1 MKNVKYSNLKDWMY
15 LLTGIIVTVLFLV
28 FATPIYELM
37 YYDAE
42 FSNEMYNED
51 MYFVVALAASL
62 IAWGIAIIYYW
73 IIDYFDRWYH
83 WIVAFVISIA
93 CTPVVTFVYPDS
105 TFSEMNMDF
114 STQLG
119 NFAIINIVVG
129 IILFLLA
136 SFSVKN
142 LSSHCS
148 ATPF

>member
-1 MKNVKYSNLKDWMY
+1 MKNVKYSNLRDWVS
-15 LLTGIIVTVLFLV
+15 LLIGIIFTVLFWV

-42 FSNEMYNED
+42 FSNEMYNEN
-51 MYFVVALAASL
+51 MYFVIAVITSL
-62 IAWGIAIIYYW
+62 ISWGIAITYYW
-73 IIDYFDRWYH
+73 VVDYLDRWYH
-83 WIVAFVISIA
+83 WIVAFVISVF

-105 TFSEMNMDF
+105 TFSEINMDF
-114 STQLG
+114 SIQLG
-119 NFAIINIVVG
+119 NFAIINVVVG

>member
-1 MKNVKYSNLKDWMY
+1 MKNVKYSSMKDWMY
-15 LLTGIIVTVLFLV
+15 LLAGVIITVLYLV

-42 FSNEMYNED
+42 FSNEMYNEN
-51 MYFVVALAASL
+51 MYFVVAVTTSL
-62 IAWGIAIIYYW
+62 IAWGIAILYYW
-73 IIDYFDRWYH
+73 IIDYLDRWYH
-83 WIVAFVISIA
+83 WILAFILSVA

-105 TFSEMNMDF
+105 TFSEINLDY

-119 NFAIINIVVG
+119 NFAIVNIVIG
-129 IILFLLA
+129 IILFLVA

>member
-1 MKNVKYSNLKDWMY
+1 MKNVKYSNLKDWMS
-15 LLTGIIVTVLFLV
+15 LLIGIILTVLFLV

-42 FSNEMYNED
+42 FSNEMYNEN
-51 MYFVVALAASL
+51 MYFVVALTTAL

-73 IIDYFDRWYH
+73 IIDYLDRWYH
-83 WIVAFVISIA
+83 WIAAFIISIA

-119 NFAIINIVVG
+119 NFAIINVVVG

>member
-1 MKNVKYSNLKDWMY
+1 MKNVKYSNLKDWMS
-15 LLTGIIVTVLFLV
+15 LLIGIILTVLFLV

-42 FSNEMYNED
+42 FSNEMYNEN
-51 MYFVVALAASL
+51 MYFVVALTTAL

-73 IIDYFDRWYH
+73 IIDYLDRWYH
-83 WIVAFVISIA
+83 WIAAFIISIA

>member
-1 MKNVKYSNLKDWMY
+1 MKNVKYSSMKDWMY
-15 LLTGIIVTVLFLV
+15 LLAGVIFTVLYLV

-42 FSNEMYNED
+42 FSNEMYNEN
-51 MYFVVALAASL
+51 MYFVVAVTTSL
-62 IAWGIAIIYYW
+62 IAWGIAILYYW
-73 IIDYFDRWYH
+73 IIDYLDRWYH
-83 WIVAFVISIA
+83 WILAFILSVA

-105 TFSEMNMDF
+105 TFSEINLDY

-119 NFAIINIVVG
+119 NFAIVNIVIG
-129 IILFLLA
+129 IILFLVA

>member
-1 MKNVKYSNLKDWMY
+1 MKNVKYSSMKDWMY
-15 LLTGIIVTVLFLV
+15 LLIGVIITVLYLV

-42 FSNEMYNED
+42 FSNEMYNEN
-51 MYFVVALAASL
+51 MYFVVAVTTSL
-62 IAWGIAIIYYW
+62 IAWGIAILYYW
-73 IIDYFDRWYH
+73 IIDYLDRWYH
-83 WIVAFVISIA
+83 WILAFILSVA

-105 TFSEMNMDF
+105 TFSEMNLDY

-119 NFAIINIVVG
+119 NFAIVNIIIG
-129 IILFLLA
+129 IILFLVA

>member
-1 MKNVKYSNLKDWMY
+1 MKNVKYSSMKDWMY
-15 LLTGIIVTVLFLV
+15 LLVGVIITVLYLV

-42 FSNEMYNED
+42 FSNEMYNEN
-51 MYFVVALAASL
+51 MYFVVAVTTSL
-62 IAWGIAIIYYW
+62 IAWGIAILYYW
-73 IIDYFDRWYH
+73 IIDYLDRWYH
-83 WIVAFVISIA
+83 WILAFILSVA

-105 TFSEMNMDF
+105 TFSEINLDY

-119 NFAIINIVVG
+119 NFAIVNIVIG
-129 IILFLLA
+129 IILFLVA